1 MMSLDKITAEDYGQ
15 TLTITIKDTDTSAAA
30 DVSAYTTAQQV
41 FLRDPDGNISD
52 ALVAAF
58 STDGSDGV
66 VTYTLASGDIDEPGL
81 WHICARVTSGSAV
94 LTSEWESFRVGESP
108 T

>member
-15 TLTITIKDTDTSAAA
+15 VLTITIKDVDADAAA

-41 FLRDPDGNISD
+41 FLKDPDGNISD
-52 ALVAAF
+52 ALTAAF
-58 STDGSDGV
+58 GSDGSDGI
-66 VTYTLASGDIDEPGL
+66 VTYTLADGDIDEPGR
-81 WHICARVTSGSAV
+81 WEICARVTSGSAV
-94 LTSEWESFRVGESP
+94 LTSEWEQFNVGYSP